1 MASRRTRTTPA
12 IVLKRY
18 NTGETDRIVTLLTED
33 EGKVAAVAK
42 GVRKLNSSKRA
53 FLEPG
58 NQVKAYLIETK
69 GLPLLTQADLICDYE
84 LAKTDLT
91 RIRQLSQVLETID
104 RLFTMGEEDI
114 HLYPEVIR
122 ILELLAREAPP
133 HKQIQAHLD
142 RILRQL
148 GYAALEDSGHDSL
161 LEYVSHITERP
172 MRSWEFLEVR

>member
-1 MASRRTRTTPA
+1 MAKRRTRTTKA
-12 IVLKRY
+12 VILKRY

-53 FLEPG
+53 YLEPG
-58 NQVKAYLIETK
+58 NQVKAYLITTR
-69 GLPLLTQADLICDYE
+69 GLPLLTQAELIDDYPKSKEDLP
-84 LAKTDLT
+84 
-91 RIRQLSQVLETID
+91 RIRQLSQVLETFD

-114 HLYPEVIR
+114 HLFPHVIA
-122 ILELLAREAPP
+122 ILQLLNLGNPP
-133 HKQIQAHLD
+133 YRQIQQRLD
-142 RILRQL
+142 EILKQL

-172 MRSWEFLEVR
+172 MRSWEFLEVQ